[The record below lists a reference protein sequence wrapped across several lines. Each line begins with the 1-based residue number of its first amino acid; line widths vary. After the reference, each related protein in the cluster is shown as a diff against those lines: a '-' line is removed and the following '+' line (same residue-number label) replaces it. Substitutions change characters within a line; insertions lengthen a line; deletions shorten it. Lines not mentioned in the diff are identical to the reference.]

1 MVDQD
6 SDESDGGDEN
16 NSRGRGILSQA
27 DRALLADPSVE
38 SDMSPQGLYQRREA
52 IRSRVV
58 NGIRDFWLLANELDD
73 DEIGK
78 IVDGLEVDGTF
89 HALEPAPKHL
99 FERGELESFL
109 SPSKP
114 DEVLAA
120 NNRFHHGV
128 VSTVAFL
135 YRLYGDDLPAFE
147 KLVSDG
153 VGSALQHFREG
164 DWRVDVDIDPVRVEP
179 VDHGEMLEKLE
190 SGNPEELT
198 DKEREILVEHLV
210 EEDAIDIDGL
220 RMPKTSKL
228 AWKPVSGEGS
238 GSEGDGGDQ

>member
-1 MVDQD
+1 MVYDD
-6 SDESDGGDEN
+6 SD
-16 NSRGRGILSQA
+16 RPRGILA
-27 DRALLADPSVE
+27 PVDRDFLAGIREYDTRQE
-38 SDMSPQGLYQRREA
+38 AYNRRKQ
-52 IRSRVV
+52 IRERTA

-73 DEIGK
+73 DEIEK
-78 IVDGLEVDGTF
+78 IVGELEVDGTF

-99 FERGELESFL
+99 FERDDVESLF

-120 NNRFHHGV
+120 NNRFHRGV

-147 KLVSDG
+147 QLVSDS

-164 DWRVDVDIDPVRVEP
+164 DWRVNVDIDPVRVEP
-179 VDHGEMLEKLE
+179 VDHDEMLEKLE

-228 AWKPVSGEGS
+228 AWKPVSDEDS
-238 GSEGDGGDQ
+238 NADDPDQ